1 MVKRR
6 YRAPSSVREALRR
19 QQSPPDDQSH
29 QKRQRARWKDMG
41 KLLVFILLHALT
53 NGK

>member
-1 MVKRR
+1 MVERR
-6 YRAPSSVREALRR
+6 YRAPLSVREALRR

-29 QKRQRARWKDMG
+29 QKRQRAWWKDIW
-41 KLLVFILLHALT
+41 KLLVFVLFHAIT